1 MAQQYKRNLIKLER
15 EVEQAHADRAC
26 AVVLCLPSH
35 AARHDS
41 RAIAA
46 PVHAAKMLEKS
57 KEARLAVRQEK
68 VRGLQQESLE
78 LAAATAYGPRTPPPR
93 YARSTPT
100 PKRRRLSAGTAEKA
114 SQTTTTA
121 EKGCQ
126 TDADGCYV

>member
-78 LAAATAYGPRTPPPR
+78 LAAATAYGPRTPEW
-93 YARSTPT
+93 S
-100 PKRRRLSAGTAEKA
+100 
-114 SQTTTTA
+114 
-121 EKGCQ
+121 
-126 TDADGCYV
+126 